1 MTPLHLDILSHYYT
15 RGGDYELIPDNET
28 RTEYAYQLAK
38 MGLLYTPKRPHKG
51 KGLLFAITDLGK
63 LTFRKCLSCLDD
75 VYRDED
81 ETL

>member
-38 MGLLYTPKRPHKG
+38 MGLLYTPDEDCLEEKII
-51 KGLLFAITDLGK
+51 FAITDLGK
-63 LTFRKCLSCLDD
+63 LTFKKCLAIMDS

-81 ETL
+81 ETI